1 MEWCF
6 FDCAKSLWLD
16 TSSYADFL
24 QALQTSF
31 PCFPFL
37 AYVVRNHYIRAMHDV
52 IQTLKKPS
60 PLQEKWTCQPKRIIS
75 WTYNRK
81 HAWSCHWL
89 IFQINLELYYII
101 LSIPENPQCSFNGR
115 LPVKSLSF
123 APSLLSASEIWNN
136 ISFLF
141 LMNFV
146 YLNPPF
152 LHRSLT
158 SWISV
163 RASLMM
169 VLILAHH
176 PHKNFSGGY

>member
-1 MEWCF
+1 MQIF
-6 FDCAKSLWLD
+6 SKPFKLLFH
-16 TSSYADFL
+16 TSHFWQMLSGTISC
-24 QALQTSF
+24 Q
-31 PCFPFL
+31 PCMTWHKPW
-37 AYVVRNHYIRAMHDV
+37 RE
-52 IQTLKKPS
+52 PS

-101 LSIPENPQCSFNGR
+101 LNIPENPQCSFNGR

-123 APSLLSASEIWNN
+123 APFLLDTSEIWNN

-163 RASLMM
+163 RASFMM